1 MSFKERLN
9 SGKFLVTSEI
19 GPPKGISLSKI
30 LEEMTPVKEKID
42 AVNVTDLQSSIL
54 RMSAL
59 AASIILKQHGFEP
72 IFQVTCRDRNR
83 LALQSDILSAA
94 AFGIENI
101 LALTGDHPSL
111 GDHPEAKPVFDL
123 DAISL
128 IEIMRK
134 FERGYDMND
143 NKLLGLTPKF
153 CVGAAVNP
161 GADPLEPEI
170 IKMEKK
176 LAAGAE
182 FFQTQAVFDVRIL
195 ENFLKAT
202 KHLKTKI
209 LAGIVL
215 LKSERMAKY
224 LNEHV
229 PGISVPS
236 DIADEM
242 AQASDKRRSCVQ
254 ISARLI
260 RQIKP
265 LCQGVHLMPIGWY
278 SVVPSVLDAIGS

>member
-143 NKLLGLTPKF
+143 NKLLGSTPKF

-215 LKSERMAKY
+215 LKSEHMAKY

-229 PGISVPS
+229 PGIWVPP

-242 AQASDKRRSCVQ
+242 AQASDKRQSCVQ